1 MNIEPMP
8 AETVRAAEKA
18 CKGADGKALCD
29 AANTLLQC
37 KDTPVPA
44 GVETVNGAPI
54 LNRILKKL
62 QEDPY
67 RCLGVAK
74 TCDSSEVKKAYR
86 KLALQYH
93 PDKNADRTTALFTEI
108 QRAYTLLSDDKK
120 RKSYDLRRAR
130 KEAQNEK
137 LRKRKAD
144 EEKLKREGSPSMG
157 MRRPPST
164 NSFHMPPQTEE
175 EKTQRDFN
183 RKFYSEYKQ
192 HRKPA
197 PSTGAGTSR
206 PPPPSGA
213 PPSEGVSA
221 HARGSAG
228 ASTSKNGAAPP
239 PPKPTHLRVAN
250 KTDST
255 VTLEWRAGEL
265 RGAAVSK
272 AYELQ
277 WRKRQGKDQA
287 WQSASQLILHTTC
300 RKRNLDKQTRYE
312 FRVRAASVAGWSP
325 HSDVCD
331 VTTLNGPGAPAPK
344 PPSDLPSIN
353 PTDWTCSVCKRPNPA
368 RQSKCGV
375 CGTKKGY
382 TKEQPSPLRGDDES
396 VSSKASRA
404 SRARSKKGAT
414 SDDDDDWGLGDGEET
429 WAFTDKDVPAR
440 KVPTNPVFD
449 YGDRPPRQPLP
460 TKPKPTYWLN
470 TAATCLHNV
479 RQEPVKGSAIVGHLV
494 QDTEIEVIAEA
505 GNWIKCRYH
514 RAYKPAAGQPAPP
527 KPANREGWCLRWGDE
542 GTQYVVDDGHAYPKQ
557 PDAPDEEE
565 VIYELRDDDDRLYYF
580 NSYTGVSMWEPPEWT
595 DSVDPASGAVY
606 YTHSV
611 TGETQWERPFDFVP
625 IVREEL
631 YTTPQARFIKS
642 ILSPKRSHANMNHV
656 MSGGVS
662 LPNVGPPRA
671 A

>member
-8 AETVRAAEKA
+8 AETVRAAEKVVQGRGRESSVRRGEHTTA
-18 CKGADGKALCD
+18 VQGHSCSRGRGDGQRRSHLESD
-29 AANTLLQC
+29 
-37 KDTPVPA
+37 
-44 GVETVNGAPI
+44 
-54 LNRILKKL
+54 LKKL

-67 RCLGVAK
+67 RCLGVSK

-192 HRKPA
+192 HMKPA

-255 VTLEWRAGEL
+255 VTLEWRAGGIEG
-265 RGAAVSK
+265 RRR
-272 AYELQ
+272 LQ
-277 WRKRQGKDQA
+277 
-287 WQSASQLILHTTC
+287 
-300 RKRNLDKQTRYE
+300 
-312 FRVRAASVAGWSP
+312 
-325 HSDVCD
+325 
-331 VTTLNGPGAPAPK
+331 
-344 PPSDLPSIN
+344 
-353 PTDWTCSVCKRPNPA
+353 
-368 RQSKCGV
+368 
-375 CGTKKGY
+375 
-382 TKEQPSPLRGDDES
+382 
-396 VSSKASRA
+396 
-404 SRARSKKGAT
+404 
-414 SDDDDDWGLGDGEET
+414 GL
-429 WAFTDKDVPAR
+429 
-440 KVPTNPVFD
+440 
-449 YGDRPPRQPLP
+449 
-460 TKPKPTYWLN
+460 
-470 TAATCLHNV
+470 
-479 RQEPVKGSAIVGHLV
+479 
-494 QDTEIEVIAEA
+494 
-505 GNWIKCRYH
+505 
-514 RAYKPAAGQPAPP
+514 
-527 KPANREGWCLRWGDE
+527 
-542 GTQYVVDDGHAYPKQ
+542 
-557 PDAPDEEE
+557 
-565 VIYELRDDDDRLYYF
+565 
-580 NSYTGVSMWEPPEWT
+580 
-595 DSVDPASGAVY
+595 
-606 YTHSV
+606 
-611 TGETQWERPFDFVP
+611 
-625 IVREEL
+625 
-631 YTTPQARFIKS
+631 
-642 ILSPKRSHANMNHV
+642 
-656 MSGGVS
+656 
-662 LPNVGPPRA
+662 
-671 A
+671 